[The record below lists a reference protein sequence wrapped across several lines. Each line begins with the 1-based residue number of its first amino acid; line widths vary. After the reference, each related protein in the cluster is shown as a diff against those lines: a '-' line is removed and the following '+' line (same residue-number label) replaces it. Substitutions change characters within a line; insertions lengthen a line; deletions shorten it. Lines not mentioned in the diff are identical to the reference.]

1 MLILMHAGVVWYEDK
16 KTCAS
21 QTADETLVPFQS
33 TSKDLDF
40 PLRHEVERPD
50 KRT

>member
-1 MLILMHAGVVWYEDK
+1 MLVLFDMK
-16 KTCAS
+16 KKKDFGAS
-21 QTADETLVPFQS
+21 QTANETLVPFQS